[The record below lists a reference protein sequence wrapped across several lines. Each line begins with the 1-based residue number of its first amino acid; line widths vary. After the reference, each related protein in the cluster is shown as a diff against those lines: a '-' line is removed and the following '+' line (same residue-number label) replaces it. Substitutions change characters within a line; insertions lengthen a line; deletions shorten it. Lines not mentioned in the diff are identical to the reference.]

1 MKKKTVLRITG
12 GILGLILVIGIIVLG
27 YVNSKLDKIQ
37 YDDGNREIDTTT
49 EYPDDDA
56 LDISSL
62 PTAPPD
68 TQGSG
73 ADVSEFEALVTDDV
87 FNILFLGTD
96 ERTPEFNENARAD
109 SIMVVSINR
118 KEHTIKL
125 ASIERGIGVPVPGR
139 NDDLITH
146 TFRYGGAQLTL
157 STVQQCFDLDVD
169 RYVRINF
176 NMFIQ
181 AIDAIGGIDIDL
193 TQLEADG
200 LNGKVYTNATVKIPV
215 CAGRNHLDGYSALQ
229 YCRLRYIDSDWQRIE
244 RQRKTIR
251 AVVDKLKTLSLSE
264 VDHLANTILP
274 LIQTNLEK
282 KEIAG
287 LMLEV
292 PAFLQSDIR
301 MSDMTIPVK
310 GTYWGHTGVDGR
322 NMFGVDFKENARIL
336 REFFY
341 AAQSE
346 ENETVS

>member
-1 MKKKTVLRITG
+1 MKKKTILYVVS
-12 GILGLILVIGIIVLG
+12 GILLLVLIIGILVFG

-49 EYPDDDA
+49 EYPDDEA
-56 LDISSL
+56 LDISDL
-62 PTAPPD
+62 PTAPNSTD
-68 TQGSG
+68 DNCSEV
-73 ADVSEFEALVTDDV
+73 DEFEALATDDV

-96 ERTPEFNENARAD
+96 ERTSQFNENARAD
-109 SIMVVSINR
+109 SIMVVSING

-157 STVQQCFDLDVD
+157 NTVQQCFDLDID

-181 AIDAIGGIDIDL
+181 AIDAIGGVDIDL

-200 LNGKVYTNATVKIPV
+200 LNGKVYTNATVKVPV
-215 CAGRNHLDGYSALQ
+215 SAGTNHMDGYSALQ
-229 YCRLRYIDSDWQRIE
+229 YCRLRFIDSDWQRIE

-251 AVVDKLKTLSLSE
+251 AVVDKMKTLSLSE
-264 VDHLANTILP
+264 IDNLVDTILP
-274 LIQTNLEK
+274 MIQTNLDK
-282 KEIAG
+282 KEIAS

-292 PAFLQSDIR
+292 PSFLQNDICI
-301 MSDMTIPVK
+301 SDMTIPVK

-336 REFFY
+336 HEFFY
-341 AAQSE
+341 ATQAE
-346 ENETVS
+346 ENGTES